1 MNIPIY
7 CVCDSLAC
15 VLIHAVNKVMSK
27 QTDSCV
33 HVYAI
38 RQPFIINYNVLCS
51 KYSSRLRRDV
61 FNCVSK
67 NAVIIRCI

>member
-33 HVYAI
+33 HVYASP
-38 RQPFIINYNVLCS
+38 QTFVINYNINTVADLEEMCS
-51 KYSSRLRRDV
+51 TLSQT
-61 FNCVSK
+61 
-67 NAVIIRCI
+67 